1 MKNKLV
7 KEIIIPSGMCD
18 HHSKLS
24 IADHFTLIMDLA
36 TEHGSSLGLGRP
48 DLEQKGLIW
57 LITKT
62 KIRLIHRPEMLQK
75 ITAATWPAPP
85 GKFQCIRYYT
95 LTDGA
100 TLLAEAKN
108 EWVML
113 EVATGRLHRPADA
126 YPDGIDH
133 CPDTVCDTRFCR
145 PATDFSE
152 AKLLGEYTV
161 RSTDIDGSRHM
172 NNVAYVRQVLG
183 AFSCK
188 QLEEMNISEVEVAY
202 RAQCYEG
209 ETLSFRIREIQSGH
223 QIGVIKA
230 DGTAAILTLTCKTQP
245 EN

>member
-1 MKNKLV
+1 MNDKLV

-36 TEHGSSLGLGRP
+36 TEHGSSLGLGRQ

-75 ITAATWPAPP
+75 VTAATWPAPP
-85 GKFQCIRYYT
+85 GKIQCIRYYT
-95 LTDGA
+95 LSDGE

-113 EVATGRLHRPADA
+113 ETATGRLHRVADA
-126 YPDGIDH
+126 YPSDIDH
-133 CPDTVCDTRFCR
+133 CTDTVCDTPFCR
-145 PATDFSE
+145 PSPDFSE
-152 AKLLGEYTV
+152 AGQLASYTV
-161 RSTDIDGSRHM
+161 RSVDIDGSHHM

-183 AFSCK
+183 AFTCK
-188 QLEEMNISEVEVAY
+188 ELEEMDIQEIEVAY

-209 ETLSFRIREIQSGH
+209 ETLSFRIREIPQG
-223 QIGVIKA
+223 QEIGVIKA
-230 DGTAAILTLTCKTQP
+230 DGTTAAILTLSYHS
-245 EN
+245 